1 MTANNQTESKPVQAV
16 AITAIGSKFTFHIS
30 VSTLLRGYRWFYKL
44 EGGRGGFGGF
54 KQLIQSFKGKE
65 IMGVGNNINL
75 NPCQSGKF

>member
-44 EGGRGGFGGF
+44 EGGRGG
-54 KQLIQSFKGKE
+54 
-65 IMGVGNNINL
+65 GV
-75 NPCQSGKF
+75 

>member
-16 AITAIGSKFTFHIS
+16 AITAIGSKFTYQFQHYQGGIDGFIS
-30 VSTLLRGYRWFYKL
+30 LKA
-44 EGGRGGFGGF
+44 EGGGGA